1 MLAKRPSLPNF
12 EMPEK
17 SPQKSN
23 EKPEDEFVKVQ
34 TKKSKPVAV
43 ELEWP

>member
-12 EMPEK
+12 ETSAK

-34 TKKSKPVAV
+34 AKKSKPVAV
-43 ELEWP
+43 EVEWP